1 MVFYRVAVQQRP
13 GLLLKSGFSLTRV
26 EHGGSGAVGST
37 CCVSL
42 SASLLR
48 NYGKNANTKVC
59 PVLLCLW
66 DWCQPE
72 PLAPPVW
79 PKPPW
84 GLRGLCQQGLGHRG
98 PVGSSPHHCYL
109 QAPSLC
115 GTALGSQVSVQT
127 CFEVLG
133 LLFGK
138 TKYMQPAVFS
148 ASILLSAYCFY

>member
-1 MVFYRVAVQQRP
+1 MVFYRVAAQQRP

-37 CCVSL
+37 CCFTFSQLAEKLWEKCKHKSVSCVTL
-42 SASLLR
+42 PLGLVQARAIGTSCVAKTTMRPARALPAGPGALR
-48 NYGKNANTKVC
+48 A
-59 PVLLCLW
+59 
-66 DWCQPE
+66 
-72 PLAPPVW
+72 
-79 PKPPW
+79 
-84 GLRGLCQQGLGHRG
+84 
-98 PVGSSPHHCYL
+98 PHHCYL